1 LFVSPNNVNKRT
13 KAIEASFIIFF
24 IISSLMF
31 ILIFEGYYNSVLFVT
46 IYLKVIKYDTING
59 LIQFD
64 IFYCNQY
71 S

>member
-1 LFVSPNNVNKRT
+1 
-13 KAIEASFIIFF
+13 
-24 IISSLMF
+24 MF

-46 IYLKVIKYDTING
+46 IYLKVIKHDTING